1 MYPLYKAKFVSL
13 FGFAGNCIELKK
25 KFKMAFGII
34 RARNLSAGDISE
46 ADKHNARKYSS
57 EQECPEN
64 IKFRGRNVTAY
75 LSEKNEN
82 YLHKDETSLQEVL
95 DVRLKENNVKG
106 IRKNSNL
113 AIEYVCTIND
123 KKAWE
128 AYHFDGYVSNT
139 QKWLEDRHGKDS
151 VIAVYKHEDESNPHA
166 HFVVVPLE
174 KKEVKWKNKNSQ
186 GVREET
192 RLNTRE
198 FTGGRDKLRKLQDD
212 YFEHL
217 TGRYGEGKDNT
228 LGVPLYRGTL
238 VENQFK
244 EYSQQ
249 TDHKIGELRN
259 ELQNINDE
267 VIRKEKEL
275 EIALKQTQ
283 FNKKKQEFEN
293 KSKRKNQY
301 NRKNWGNKGTRDNS
315 TIFHTEPEKKKYR
328 GPKM

>member
-1 MYPLYKAKFVSL
+1 
-13 FGFAGNCIELKK
+13 
-25 KFKMAFGII
+25 MAFGII
-34 RARNLSAGDISE
+34 RARNLSAGDISG

-57 EQECPEN
+57 EQEFPEN
-64 IKFRGRNVTAY
+64 IKFGGKNVTRY
-75 LSEKNEN
+75 LSEKHED
-82 YLHKDETSLQEVL
+82 YLGKDQTSLQESL
-95 DVRLKENNVKG
+95 DLRLKENNVKG

-128 AYHFDGYVSNT
+128 SYHFDGYVSNT

-151 VIAVYKHEDESNPHA
+151 IIAVYKHEDESNPHA
-166 HFVVVPLE
+166 HFVVVPLKE
-174 KKEVKWKNKNSQ
+174 KEVKWKNQNGQ
-186 GVREET
+186 GVRKET

-217 TGRYGEGKDNT
+217 TGRYGDGVEEKNK

-244 EYSQQ
+244 EYSRQ

-267 VIRKEKEL
+267 ILRKEKEL
-275 EIALKQTQ
+275 EIASKQAQ

-293 KSKRKNQY
+293 KSRGKNEY

-315 TIFHTEPEKKKYR
+315 TIFHTETNKKKNR
-328 GPKM
+328 GPKR